1 MIRYVGSRR
10 FSRGHLYQILKM
22 EFVNASFPDSLS
34 TLNTHLSVRSYI
46 TDYKQNSHD
55 LQVLKKVAQCNTSDY
70 PHVTRWARHVSSVSG
85 TPGAMSPA
93 PAPTE
98 PRTPEQMLAKKQLI
112 CRNLQETV
120 GEDRL
125 ETILKERDVKI
136 YWGTATTGKPHIAY
150 FVPMIKLA
158 DFLKAGSE
166 VTVLFADLHGYLDN
180 MKAPWELLQLRAKYY
195 EAVIKAM
202 LKSLDVP
209 LEKLK
214 FVTGTDYQLSREYTL
229 DVYRLSSV
237 VTDHDAR
244 KAGAEVVKQV
254 AHPLLSGLLYPG
266 LQALDEEY
274 LGVDAQFG
282 GVDQRKI
289 FMFAEKYL
297 PLLGYKKR
305 IHFMNAMIPGLTGD
319 KMSSSE
325 PDSKIDLIDPPSA
338 VKKKINKAF
347 CEPGNVTN
355 NGLLSFSEYVIFPYL
370 GEKEFEIKRKPEHGG
385 DASYANF
392 ELLKEAYRTEAIYP
406 LDLKNAVGG
415 YINQL
420 LAPIVKEFQSK
431 ELKKL
436 SSQAYPVAN
445 TKGGKAAAP
454 DRAVDI
460 SRVDIRVGRIV
471 HIEPHPDA
479 DSLYVEKIDVGEAE
493 PRTVISGLRNFVAQ
507 DKLDGALVAVV
518 CNLKPA
524 NMRGIKSQGMLL
536 CASDKDHK
544 TVEVL
549 TVAEG
554 SKPGERITSDMF
566 TQAPDAQLPPK
577 KKIFEKVQSDLTT
590 NDSLEV
596 TYKGE
601 LLRTSAGPILAPSLV
616 NAAIR

>member
-1 MIRYVGSRR
+1 MIRYVAGRLCY
-10 FSRGHLYQILKM
+10 RGYATQIFLKM
-22 EFVNASFPDSLS
+22 EFTQANYPDSLPS
-34 TLNTHLSVRSYI
+34 LNNHLSVRSYI
-46 TDYKQNSHD
+46 TDYKLNPLD
-55 LQVLKKVAQCNTSDY
+55 LQVFKKVSQCNTSNF
-70 PHVTRWARHVSSVSG
+70 PHVTRWARHVTSVSG
-85 TPGAMSPA
+85 TPGAMAPVPA
-93 PAPTE
+93 E
-98 PRTPEQMLAKKQLI
+98 PRTAEQVQAKKELI

-158 DFLKAGSE
+158 DFLKAGCE

-214 FVTGTDYQLSREYTL
+214 FVTGTDFQLSREYTL

-305 IHFMNAMIPGLTGD
+305 IHFMNPMIPGLTGD
-319 KMSSSE
+319 KMSSSD
-325 PDSKIDLIDPPSA
+325 PDSKIDLIDPPAA

-355 NGLLSFSEYVIFPYL
+355 NGLLSFSEFVIFPYL
-370 GEKEFEIKRKPEHGG
+370 GKGEFEIKRKPEHGG
-385 DASYANF
+385 DVSYSTF
-392 ELLKEAYRTEAIYP
+392 EELKEAYRTEQIYP
-406 LDLKNAVGG
+406 LDLKTAVAT

-420 LAPIVKEFQSK
+420 LGPIVKEFQSK

-445 TKGGKAAAP
+445 TKGGKTAEP
-454 DRAVDI
+454 ERPVDI
-460 SRVDIRVGRIV
+460 SRIDIRVGKIV
-471 HIEPHPDA
+471 NIEPHPDA

-493 PRTVISGLRNFVAQ
+493 PRTVISGLRKFVPQ

-536 CASDKDHK
+536 CASDKDHT

-549 TVAEG
+549 IVPEG

-566 TQAPDAQLPPK
+566 TDPPDSQLNPK
-577 KKIFEKVQSDLTT
+577 KKIFEKVQTDLTT
-590 NDSLEV
+590 NAGLEV

-601 LLRTSAGPILAPSLV
+601 LLRTSAGPLLAPSLV